1 MDEAREKRSA
11 MDGASH
17 VGYALAVLV
26 PVVGL
31 LVGLALIVRG
41 DSDGPWIVAFSVAA
55 AALYSAVL
63 VLAVL

>member
-1 MDEAREKRSA
+1 